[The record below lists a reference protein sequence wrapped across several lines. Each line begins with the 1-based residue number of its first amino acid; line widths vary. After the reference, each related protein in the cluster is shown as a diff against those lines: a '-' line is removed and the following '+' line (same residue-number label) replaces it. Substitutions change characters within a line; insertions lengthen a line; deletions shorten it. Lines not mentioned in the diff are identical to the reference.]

1 MKSKKFLIAV
11 MICLLALFTGCSA
24 ISSLIDPLPEEY
36 VDGVR
41 VARDYPDD
49 SLPIYDDAIVYAYEE
64 DDGTIELSYGTED
77 DVDDV
82 ADFYEDIFD
91 SGDLKVDESEDE
103 KDSYYAKGTG
113 DGFVFEINVEEASGK
128 YEERAFAATAT
139 VEIEFVETEAAKE
152 EVSEKIEEA
161 ATEEPVAEPTAEP
174 APQSA
179 LPLRVSAYGNNYVVN
194 SYALGTDSQGNTTV
208 IVSGS
213 GFDMIPMR
221 DMEWKIPVECAII
234 SGGTE
239 YTCISADMNATE
251 VTYYFNSSASP
262 DAIVFYP
269 GDMPE
274 SRTVI
279 DVGEEPGAAS
289 NPQPAYG
296 KPEKLSLDSYL
307 SEFNKYLDESRK
319 QFPGNSIL
327 AGVGT
332 IEKSDFI
339 GTGVENQTL
348 YFYGDLMLMLEVD
361 SNDEVI
367 FVMVTGAGFSGED
380 EMYNAI
386 LGFEQAA
393 LNALFQPEG
402 SSGSADIAIEVLNA
416 SKSVNTM
423 LYEGNYEI
431 FVYVEDPT
439 VRTLLV
445 SFGAIS

>member
-1 MKSKKFLIAV
+1 MKSRKILIAV
-11 MICLLALFTGCSA
+11 ILCLLVMFSGCSA
-24 ISSLIDPLPEEY
+24 ISSLVDPLPDEY

-64 DDGTIELSYGTED
+64 DEDTIELSYGTED
-77 DVDDV
+77 DVSDI

-91 SGDLKVDESEDE
+91 SGDLNVEESEDD

-139 VEIEFVETEAAKE
+139 VEIEFVETEAKTE
-152 EVSEKIEEA
+152 EVSQQIEVA
-161 ATEEPVAEPTAEP
+161 ATEVPVAEPTAEP

-179 LPLRVSAYGNNYVVN
+179 LPLRVTAYGNNYVVN
-194 SYALGTDSQGNTTV
+194 SFSLGTDSAGNTTV

-213 GFDMIPMR
+213 GFDVIPMR

-234 SGGTE
+234 SGSSE

-269 GDMPE
+269 GDMPD

-279 DVGEEPGAAS
+279 DVGEGAAAS
-289 NPQPAYG
+289 NPQPSYG
-296 KPEKLSLDSYL
+296 KPEKLSLDAFI
-307 SEFNKYLDESRK
+307 SEFNRFLDESR
-319 QFPGNSIL
+319 QLYPGNSIL
-327 AGVGT
+327 TGVGT
-332 IEKSDFI
+332 IEKGDFI

-348 YFYGDLMLMLEVD
+348 YYYGDLMLMLEVD
-361 SNDEVI
+361 DNDEVI
-367 FVMVTGAGFSGED
+367 FVMVTGAGFNGED
-380 EMYNAI
+380 EMYHAI

-402 SSGSADIAIEVLNA
+402 ASGSADIAIQVLNA

-423 LYEGNYEI
+423 LYEGKFEI